1 MSKTVIYFMPGL
13 AASPKIFENLSL
25 PTDQYE
31 LYYLTWLKPLSIK
44 ESLANYAKRLC
55 KEIKHSNIVLI
66 GVSFGG
72 IVIQEMS
79 KYVDVKKLIIIS
91 SIKSYNE
98 FSNNFRF
105 AKKLKAYSLF
115 PTKVI
120 SNFDKFKYFFIG
132 KYLKKKAKLY
142 ETYLSERDEL
152 YLNWSIRNVLLWKQ
166 EYPIEGLVHI
176 QGTKDPIFPVKK
188 IKNYIAIKGG
198 THAMILLRAK
208 KISKIIQTT
217 LTDKNTII

>member
-1 MSKTVIYFMPGL
+1 MPKTVIYFMPGL

-25 PTDQYE
+25 PKDQYE

-44 ESLANYAKRLC
+44 EPLANYTMRLC

-79 KYVDVKKLIIIS
+79 KYIDVKKMIIIS
-91 SIKSYNE
+91 SIKSHNE
-98 FSNNFRF
+98 FSINFRF

-115 PTKVI
+115 PTKII
-120 SNFDKFKYFFIG
+120 SNFDKFKHFFIG
-132 KYLKKKAKLY
+132 KSLVKKAKLY
-142 ETYLSERDEL
+142 KMYLSERDEL
-152 YLNWSIRNVLLWKQ
+152 YLKWSIKNILLWEQ

-188 IKNYIAIKGG
+188 IKNYIPIKGG
-198 THAMILLRAK
+198 THAMILLKAK
-208 KISKIIQTT
+208 KISKIIETI
-217 LTDKNTII
+217 LTD